1 MTDKVKI
8 EISKDV
14 YELLVKTVEESQG
27 EFKTPEELLE
37 FIVRETLSEETASY
51 TPEEEEKIKERL
63 RSLGYL

>member
-1 MTDKVKI
+1 MSDKVKI

-27 EFKTPEELLE
+27 EFKSPEELLE
-37 FIVRETLSEETASY
+37 FIVKETLGEEEEAY
-51 TPEEEEKIKERL
+51 TPEEEEEIKNRL